1 MLATKD
7 SGEVLGLDSCKQGKI
22 HLNPQTWAV
31 ISGVVDGAQAKKLL
45 AVTEKRLYRDY
56 GVLLFTPAYSV
67 VDKNI
72 GYLTRYAPGIREN
85 GGVYTHAATWAIWA
99 QALAGN
105 TQKVYDTVARL
116 CPPLLSMKDADK
128 YKGEPYVTPGNI
140 EGPESMHEGKGAW
153 TWYSG
158 SSAWLFKCITERLL
172 GVRVEHGKL
181 VVDPKLPAHWNGFT
195 MERLVRGRK
204 TRIIVSKPAGVV
216 TEKYKIKTE
225 LL

>member
-1 MLATKD
+1 M
-7 SGEVLGLDSCKQGKI
+7 
-22 HLNPQTWAV
+22 
-31 ISGVVDGAQAKKLL
+31 
-45 AVTEKRLYRDY
+45 
-56 GVLLFTPAYSV
+56 FTPAYSV

-181 VVDPKLPAHWNGFT
+181 VVDPKLPARWNGFT
-195 MERLVRGRK
+195 MERLVRGCK
-204 TRIIVSKPAGVV
+204 TRITVSKPAGVV
-216 TEKYKIKTE
+216 TENYKIKTE